1 MAKIHIT
8 LQGKGGVGKS
18 FISATTAQYKPHC
31 ALTLTPS
38 IQPFM
43 ALKLSTSTIFKS

>member
-18 FISATTAQYKPHC
+18 FISAATAQYKHHKGQAPLC
-31 ALTLTPS
+31 IVRRQLTLPVGDN
-38 IQPFM
+38 
-43 ALKLSTSTIFKS
+43 

>member
-18 FISATTAQYKPHC
+18 FISATTAQYKHHKGQPLC
-31 ALTLTPS
+31 ALTPTPS

-43 ALKLSTSTIFKS
+43 ALKL